1 MDHGGHGHN
10 AETGTIIVNNK
21 SYDLSKLSPQEI
33 HRLRHEQMHE
43 KHKGHEAMHAEMV
56 LVLLVTLIVSQIVL
70 VYWRTKHVKSFQF
83 VTMIGMWIIPFLI
96 SLNFVHTRFIIIW
109 LIFTALTGYVFRRST
124 RTPLKKTTPRLVYK
138 WFLLI
143 HKVTYVLGIV
153 GYIGLMLSFLGF
165 NFLFFISPTA
175 SIDFSIML
183 MFYGIYYGVL
193 ARDIAEVCSDS
204 MASKIGYYSEKGMSQ
219 RNLESNICAICTNQ
233 IMILNND
240 EALIEETASLPC
252 GHIFHEF
259 CIRGWCIVGKKQICP
274 YCKEKVDLKRLF
286 PNPWEKPHILYGN
299 LLDWIRYLVAWQ
311 PVIIITVQ
319 SINHLAGLE

>member
-1 MDHGGHGHN
+1 MDHGHGQ
-10 AETGTIIVNNK
+10 ETGNIIVHNI

-43 KHKGHEAMHAEMV
+43 KHKGHDAMHAEMV
-56 LVLLVTLIVSQIVL
+56 LILLVTLIVSQVL
-70 VYWRTKHVKSFQF
+70 LVFWRTKHFKSFQF
-83 VTMIGMWIIPFLI
+83 FTMLGMWIIPLLI
-96 SLNFVHTRFIIIW
+96 SIKFLHIRFIIIW
-109 LIFTALTGYVFRRST
+109 CIFTALTSYVFRRST

-143 HKVTYVLGIV
+143 HKITYLLGIV

-165 NFLFFISPTA
+165 NFLFWIGPTA

-193 ARDIAEVCSDS
+193 GRDIAEICSDS

-219 RNLESNICAICTNQ
+219 RSLESNVCAICTNQ

-240 EALIEETASLPC
+240 EALIEESFSLPC

-311 PVIIITVQ
+311 PVIVIIVQ
-319 SINHLAGLE
+319 GINWAMGLE